1 MGDDKMEELLKRV
14 EKELDGIAEKGV
26 TSSNLEMTYKLIDIY
41 KDIKEAKYYDK
52 MNYSTNYTDRHERGR
67 YDRDNYGY
75 MDDRT
80 VRYMNRMKDGMD
92 NYSTGKNRYRDGG
105 SNERMIEGIE
115 MTMCAIVDF
124 IENLMDAAETSQEK
138 EIVRKYVDKIKRI

>member
-52 MNYSTNYTDRHERGR
+52 MNYSTNYTDRYERGR

>member
-1 MGDDKMEELLKRV
+1 MEELLKRV

-52 MNYSTNYTDRHERGR
+52 MNYSTNYTDRYERGR

-124 IENLMDAAETSQEK
+124 IENLMDAAETS
-138 EIVRKYVDKIKRI
+138 

>member
-1 MGDDKMEELLKRV
+1 MEELLKRV

-26 TSSNLEMTYKLIDIY
+26 TSSNLEMTYKLMDIY

-52 MNYSTNYTDRHERGR
+52 MNYSTNYTDRYERGR

-124 IENLMDAAETSQEK
+124 IENLMDAAETS
-138 EIVRKYVDKIKRI
+138 

>member
-1 MGDDKMEELLKRV
+1 MEELLKRV

-26 TSSNLEMTYKLIDIY
+26 TSSNLEMTYKLMDIY

-52 MNYSTNYTDRHERGR
+52 MNYSTNYTDRYERSR

>member
-41 KDIKEAKYYDK
+41 KDIKEAKYYDR
-52 MNYSTNYTDRHERGR
+52 MNYPTNYTNRYEKGR

-80 VRYMNRMKDGMD
+80 VRYMNRMRDGMD

-124 IENLMDAAETSQEK
+124 IENLMDAAETS
-138 EIVRKYVDKIKRI
+138 

>member
-1 MGDDKMEELLKRV
+1 MEELLKRV

-52 MNYSTNYTDRHERGR
+52 MNYSTNYTDRYERNR

-80 VRYMNRMKDGMD
+80 VRYMNRMKDGME

>member
-1 MGDDKMEELLKRV
+1 
-14 EKELDGIAEKGV
+14 
-26 TSSNLEMTYKLIDIY
+26 
-41 KDIKEAKYYDK
+41 
-52 MNYSTNYTDRHERGR
+52 MNYPTNYTNRYEKGR

-80 VRYMNRMKDGMD
+80 VRYMNRMRDGMD

-124 IENLMDAAETSQEK
+124 IENLMDAAETS
-138 EIVRKYVDKIKRI
+138 

>member
-1 MGDDKMEELLKRV
+1 MEELLKRV

-52 MNYSTNYTDRHERGR
+52 MNYSTNYTDRYERNR

>member
-1 MGDDKMEELLKRV
+1 MEELLKRV

-26 TSSNLEMTYKLIDIY
+26 TSSNLEMTYKLMDIY

-52 MNYSTNYTDRHERGR
+52 MNYSTNYTDRYERGR

>member
-1 MGDDKMEELLKRV
+1 MEELLKRV

-52 MNYSTNYTDRHERGR
+52 MNYSTNYTDRYERGR